1 MNSGGIHIDKVSL
14 RLRGVTSQQA
24 RQRAGSLA
32 REIADAVGRQA
43 THIAPGRAEIGKLS
57 VRVRSDG
64 KDSSIAEQIRRQLAG
79 E

>member
-24 RQRAGSLA
+24 RGRAGSLA
-32 REIADAVGRQA
+32 SEIAKAVGGQA
-43 THIAPGRAEIGKLS
+43 AHIAPGKTEIGKLS
-57 VRVRSDG
+57 VRVGSGG
-64 KDSSIAEQIRRQLAG
+64 KGSSIAEQIRRQLGG

>member
-14 RLRGVTSQQA
+14 RMRGVTPQQA
-24 RQRAGSLA
+24 ELRASSLA
-32 REIADAVGRQA
+32 REIADAVGRHA
-43 THIAPGRAEIGKLS
+43 AHLAPGRGKIGKLS

-64 KDSSIAEQIRRQLAG
+64 KSSSIAEQVRRQLAG